1 MTEKE
6 LRKRKENV
14 ASVQQKNR
22 VEREERKTASLGVGG
37 AVSKTARKGSRKS
50 CGQGLAEAV
59 AAAIILI
66 PLAFCLL
73 DLIVLIVANSTND
86 TLAKNCA
93 RAAAN
98 QDSQVKALDAA
109 QKSISSFHPST
120 IVSADSLQ
128 LSGFNYD
135 STKGYVTAQT
145 TMKVHL
151 PMPFPGYSDMTFQA
165 LASEPIVNFTPN

>member
-1 MTEKE
+1 VNVKDYQEKTQSNRHDRIPCKVRE
-6 LRKRKENV
+6 GQSALVVGSGRK
-14 ASVQQKNR
+14 
-22 VEREERKTASLGVGG
+22 
-37 AVSKTARKGSRKS
+37 KGSRKAH
-50 CGQGLAEAV
+50 GQGLAEAI

-73 DLIVLIVANSTND
+73 DFIVLIIANSTND

-98 QDSQVKALDAA
+98 QDSQVKALEAA
-109 QKSISSFHPST
+109 QKSIKSFHAST
-120 IVSADSLQ
+120 IISADALQ

-135 STKGYVTAQT
+135 QTKGYVTAQT
-145 TMKVHL
+145 MMKVHL

-165 LASEPIVNFTPN
+165 MASEPIVNFTPN